1 VGVLALLRGVAGI
14 VWRVAFPMS
23 AVRDE
28 REVALRTCYLFAG
41 LAPESLAPL
50 ARASSIRVIPPGTE
64 IFAAGDTADGLRVV
78 ISGQV
83 RLWIADRDGRELT
96 LHFAEAGDSF
106 GEIALLDSLPRS
118 AAATAL
124 ETTRCLLLPVAA
136 VENTLAADPVVA
148 RHLILSLCTILRR
161 NVDTIGGFA
170 FSGLDARLARRLF
183 DLAHSH
189 AEIEGPSARFTRR
202 FSQTDLAQLLGVTR
216 EAINKKLRALEH
228 DGLVLREGG
237 SLFLPD
243 LPGLAARAE
252 IERRMGLG

>member
-1 VGVLALLRGVAGI
+1 MGVRSALRGIAGI
-14 VWRVAFPMS
+14 VWRAEVPMN

-28 REVALRTCYLFAG
+28 REVILGKCYLFAG
-41 LAPESLAPL
+41 LDPESLAPL
-50 ARASSIRVIPPGTE
+50 AYASSIRVIPPGTE
-64 IFAAGDTADGLRVV
+64 IFAAGDMADGLRVV

-83 RLWIADRDGRELT
+83 RLWIADREGRQLT
-96 LHFAEAGDSF
+96 LHFADAGDSF

-118 AAATAL
+118 ASATAS
-124 ETTRCLLLPVAA
+124 ETTRCLLLPVSA
-136 VENTLAADPVVA
+136 VETALAADPVVS

-170 FSGLDARLARRLF
+170 FSGLDARLARRLY

-189 AEIEGPSARFTRR
+189 AKIEGPSARFTRR

-216 EAINKKLRALEH
+216 EAVNKKLRALEH
-228 DGLVLREGG
+228 DGLVMRESGA
-237 SLFLPD
+237 LTLVD

-252 IERRMGLG
+252 IERSIGLG